1 MVATIEFC
9 EKQSTTPLAPV
20 SSRMTFS
27 RVPCPPTDTSSTE
40 FEFPFK
46 HEESAEREELKLL
59 GEGLEPDI
67 RTDPLERS
75 ELAYLLES

>member
-1 MVATIEFC
+1 MATIEFC
-9 EKQSTTPLAPV
+9 EKQLTTPLASV

-27 RVPCPPTDTSSTE
+27 HAPCPLTDTSSTE
-40 FEFPFK
+40 FNFPYE